1 MKKEKEKRTIPRIVY
16 AILIIAAILVVV
28 FGLFFTLRFS
38 LGKAGAVM
46 TDNNRDASS
55 IERALLFPN
64 IPAGYVPWYNLGNIA
79 YKKGDYDEAIT
90 DYYAALN
97 HAIPEKKE
105 CPIRI
110 NLALAMLGQ
119 IDWQRFGQEE
129 TLASDIETL
138 LTAREVL
145 LEKGCAH
152 DEDNLGHNLEAQTLK
167 NEIDELLKSLGA
179 ESQQDDSNGG
189 GNDQQQPEEDQ
200 GGGGES
206 SREKKIK
213 DKMQEQKEEAQK
225 ERSEEQDNMRQY
237 SDMDGDDGNGTY
249 DGKSW

>member
-1 MKKEKEKRTIPRIVY
+1 MKKNKEKRTIPRILF
-16 AILIIAAILVVV
+16 AILIIAAIIVIVL
-28 FGLFFTLRFS
+28 GLFFTLRFS
-38 LGKAGAVM
+38 IGKAGAVM
-46 TDNNRDASS
+46 TDKNRDASS
-55 IERALLFPN
+55 LEYALLFPN

-79 YKKGDYDEAIT
+79 YKKGDYDTAIT
-90 DYYAALN
+90 DYYAALD
-97 HAIPEKKE
+97 HTIPEKKE

-110 NLALAMLGQ
+110 NLALAMLGK
-119 IDWQRFGQEE
+119 IDWSRFGQDE
-129 TLASDIETL
+129 TLANDIEIL
-138 LTAREVL
+138 LAAREVL

-179 ESQQDDSNGG
+179 DSQQQDQNNGG
-189 GNDQQQPEEDQ
+189 QDQQQPEDEQ

-213 DKMQEQKEEAQK
+213 DKMKEQKEEAQK
-225 ERSEEQDNMRQY
+225 ERSDEQDNMRQY
-237 SDMDGDDGNGTY
+237 NDMDGDNGEGSY